1 MVVPPAIEATA
12 LRIISI
18 RFCVPT
24 TVSLPASPPAR
35 SSLPFIPKIV
45 GEFKIMPSSIAFL
58 YQLTEKCGTDGGLM
72 ENLPEIDTCGSLSF
86 GSDQEKLNLLLMAW
100 MALETVVLAV
110 FIAFEILFLIEEK
123 MLDTVVLATLKPL
136 EIPLFTAS
144 TAPDT
149 VVLIPSQTED
159 TLDLMP
165 SITEEMV
172 VFIVFQAEFTPLFIP
187 STIGVIRALMAFQE
201 VERNC
206 DIPSI
211 TEEMAELM
219 PFHAADIAAPIAES
233 APMTVVPMRSHITPK
248 KSTIP
253 FHMAEKTSFTPFQAV
268 SQFPEKIPANTS
280 KSPTSTSSTVPRT
293 EEISSKANS
302 NTGARSAQK
311 FSHTVRSTS
320 VMFSKSKPKELS
332 LSVMASPKASNFA
345 FIPSHMAVTLFL
357 NSSLFFQRVT
367 NAAASTAI
375 VATTPNPTDP

>member
-1 MVVPPAIEATA
+1 M
-12 LRIISI
+12 
-18 RFCVPT
+18 
-24 TVSLPASPPAR
+24 
-35 SSLPFIPKIV
+35 
-45 GEFKIMPSSIAFL
+45 AF
-58 YQLTEKCGTDGGLM
+58 
-72 ENLPEIDTCGSLSF
+72 
-86 GSDQEKLNLLLMAW
+86 
-100 MALETVVLAV
+100 ETVFLAV
-110 FIAFEILFLIEEK
+110 FIAFEMLDLIPEK
-123 MLDTVVLATLKPL
+123 ILDTVVLATLRPF

-159 TLDLMP
+159 TLYLMP

-172 VFIVFQAEFTPLFIP
+172 VFIVFHAPITPVFIP
-187 STIGVIRALMAFQE
+187 STIGAIRVLIVFQA

-219 PFHAADIAAPIAES
+219 PFHAVDIAAPMAES
-233 APMTVVPMRSHITPK
+233 APVTVEPMRSQMTPK

-280 KSPTSTSSTVPRT
+280 KSPTRTFSTVPRT

-311 FSHTVRSTS
+311 FSHTVLKTS
-320 VMFSKSKPKELS
+320 VMFSKSKPRALS

-357 NSSLFFQRVT
+357 NSSLFFHKET
-367 NAAASTAI
+367 NAAIRAPMAAITPKPTGPMAAMADASFPPAP
-375 VATTPNPTDP
+375 TPSFA